1 MLISDSEKSTIVT
14 SEEKRLRQFDAGCNP
29 RSFLLPSW
37 LGFSVV
43 PDFSGGDGPKSIVTV
58 GSREQI
64 KGSHI
69 RCGTEWTKIPKNVE
83 CTAKALK
90 SIGTSTSDGYSWAVA
105 DGFCEA
111 EKQILRS
118 RLPLRHRDRCTWTEM
133 NTWCGPTS
141 SAARKCLRR
150 SWTAPSP
157 SRFPLPSN
165 FTPRTTVPFQG
176 RSLLP
181 VHWNFSLQHVQL
193 LVRFDNN
200 GYAWI
205 KCESAVQAEHAVAL
219 VMEKGGFNLGEK
231 AVGIRH
237 TCQKWHLWTHKP
249 SFLYIVR
256 ITSIFHSHV
265 SPFRRRTTRCFA
277 DILNMST
284 NIFQMSNEKNP
295 GCLVI

>member
-1 MLISDSEKSTIVT
+1 MLISDSEKSTLVT
-14 SEEKRLRQFDAGCNP
+14 SEENTWDNLMLVAIHHP
-29 RSFLLPSW
+29 LLPSW

-43 PDFSGGDGPKSIVTV
+43 PDFSGGDGPTSIVTV

-90 SIGTSTSDGYSWAVA
+90 STGTSTSDGYSWAVA
-105 DGFCEA
+105 DGFCKAADFEEPLA
-111 EKQILRS
+111 TAPSWPLHMNRS
-118 RLPLRHRDRCTWTEM
+118 TEM

-157 SRFPLPSN
+157 IRFPLPRK

-231 AVGIRH
+231 AVGIRIRAKNGIFELTSH
-237 TCQKWHLWTHKP
+237 H
-249 SFLYIVR
+249 FYI
-256 ITSIFHSHV
+256 
-265 SPFRRRTTRCFA
+265 
-277 DILNMST
+277 
-284 NIFQMSNEKNP
+284 
-295 GCLVI
+295 